1 MDLIIE
7 RKCVSDEP
15 LLDDIYDR
23 DEEDDVTMESSTES
37 LGLEF
42 QLTNKYNK
50 LLPYADELNKEAMAL
65 LAVIKGQ
72 LGRAVA
78 LRKLQPDCAYATLK
92 LQWYMKLYSL
102 RFTKEDHIIFIK
114 LMYELT
120 TIPDLESRLL
130 NLFGSTL
137 IVLLRKTKL
146 LTPSDL
152 ELPWRPLYDLKKRL
166 IDVSISSSDMNR
178 LLPRLPKVIHSLIH
192 VAKVYFPVSAT
203 QEILDEIR
211 PHICPLDPCGMTKAI
226 DNLDSFLPLQ
236 LPPDLHSSGFRLW
249 FDELMAL
256 WETTHNAAAWQTLM
270 MCLMAKLAC
279 RNIGYIDWTP
289 QIPLMFTRFI
299 RCLNLPVHY
308 KQTQGGKLHQIDT
321 QSMALWIVSILGPD
335 SLGQFHLEKF
345 LKTVETYFYQANVG
359 PWVDKLK
366 DLLSKLAT
374 QFVYRLNTERYPRA
388 SWETPIPESHKLTDA
403 DVDAFVTSMMPVA
416 MTAMFG
422 QSSNNA
428 TSTVFRLLS
437 TIRPNLVIPN
447 VIERMFSTLDSL
459 TEPHKLT
466 ASMAAVTAVAR
477 ALIQGRRNVNTG
489 YTYDE
494 GPSRVIPLLMSSLP
508 GIDGNDLVKSF
519 ATFRLISVYATMVPI
534 TDSSRCS
541 GDLEDDDRLVCEET
555 AQFEDFILQFFER
568 IFSLIESS
576 TLEYV
581 SHENQE
587 NNGKS
592 KVESMVEMALG
603 SVCMRLLLR
612 TSNDI
617 YQSALHKL
625 RIFVTERVFETRISG
640 PLAASLCRSFSRV
653 NGRETLKAL
662 LPGLAK
668 TILEFMEEGDV
679 AKEENLDDRLLYAL
693 LLVANIVDT
702 KGTDLL
708 PHMDTLMEIL
718 DSTLHLKS
726 REGSK
731 LASRILKTILSSLSN
746 MAVCSN
752 YTYNSR
758 DYNDPNYPYVLDWGQ
773 GTDIDEMELQ
783 WYVPGEEEIAMIQK
797 IFDRYMLVEIANIKE
812 YVSTGNSISRQELL
826 TSLTII
832 YRIIEGCI
840 SFLPV
845 PQDDSTSIDALEII
859 PLVGIKGEIK
869 MPDGGNV
876 RQEMVKVLSQF
887 QEMMLKSSAD
897 DTKSLKVLPLI
908 WSVLLLGK
916 YRHVDSHKRHSAA
929 MRLFKMELRDD
940 LIKKRKHLAEYIIER
955 TELQHEMRIYLT
967 FYSLR
972 PFHKDIML
980 QLFNLATSTYADVRT
995 SSQDVLFVAFVYF
1008 PYSYKFM
1015 MPHLVE
1021 MLSRDPEEHHEAH
1034 KGLLYLLLGP
1044 RNNSLVATRD
1054 WNFLRNLWPA
1064 LLMSKPSEKMSVIK
1078 LKNCLADTIF
1088 RGFHNVAIK
1097 LDVPDRC
1104 VEIAGELWESSPRP
1118 SLLQPTD
1125 GEIQVGLKEMKQCE
1139 GENIENYEALVEA
1152 IVSAIENNC
1161 HWRQRAM
1168 GMKLLRDL
1176 AHSQRNYPI
1185 RVMNYFLNALLHDSL
1200 EERKIAIA
1208 VVVTILRQL
1217 KREHKKIFIESPTV
1231 PPNAPLGIRSDNLFL
1246 QYNYST
1252 RPLSKKQ
1259 WNENRYVHEPY
1270 VGFYTWPKQLTV
1282 YAPSDQQPPLGPDR
1296 ELNSSERLVETF
1308 ITDPSHIAKLIKFN
1322 SLEERKGKDRYN
1334 ELRFQLYKG
1343 LFRNHGVQLVD
1354 LFLPH
1359 LSSLVTQKQESSQ
1372 LCASEIIAGMIRGSK
1387 HWDFDMVV
1395 EMWEKILPI
1404 IRIALENITM
1414 ETARGWGICFGQSFR
1429 RRDPNRHHWLLECL
1443 MEEPAL
1449 ANATASFLECQR
1461 LFIIHST
1468 LINQSWRVS
1477 ELCVRLLDRVEKRLL
1492 ADPFQNVRDSLGGLL
1507 TLIFSA
1513 DYNVGSPEAERMRP
1527 RAKDLMGRVL
1537 PQLVK
1542 LSDVDSSDLEARKT
1556 EVSLLK
1562 TVCKWICSHA
1572 FTSDRGILPDS
1583 TKLLT
1588 ILCQLEN
1595 CDGDDELRIACR
1607 RALAALAQTQTLPRV
1622 MEEVLG
1628 DIEKVFGESSWSA
1641 RSSCL
1646 SFLEVFVFYNMGVIL
1661 SCTDWVARVQGLV
1674 LRMLEDERVEVREKA
1689 GQVLCGLLHCTFVP
1703 EPQALLEEFKLKS
1716 KIEIKK
1722 PDDLRLRHAGV
1733 LGLCAFV
1740 RAHPYQ
1746 IPKYVPSIFEY
1757 LNLRLN
1763 DPQPIPTTIRKT
1775 LGDFKRTHYDGWA
1788 SHAQSFTEAQL
1799 GLLQDLTVPPSY
1811 YA

>member
-1 MDLIIE
+1 MNSIIA
-7 RKCVSDEP
+7 RKLMSGEQ
-15 LLDDIYDR
+15 LLDEIFSR

-50 LLPYADELNKEAMAL
+50 LLPYADELNKEAMCL
-65 LAVIKGQ
+65 LAEIKGQ

-78 LRKLQPDCAYATLK
+78 LRKLQPDCAFATLK

-114 LMYELT
+114 LMYELLI
-120 TIPDLESRLL
+120 IPDLEPSLL
-130 NLFGSTL
+130 NMFGSTL

-166 IDVSISSSDMNR
+166 MEVSISSADICR
-178 LLPRLPKVIHSLIH
+178 FPPRLPKVIQNVINA
-192 VAKVYFPVSAT
+192 AKVYFPVSAT
-203 QEILDEIR
+203 QEILDELR
-211 PHICPLDPCGMTKAI
+211 PYICPMDPSTMPKTM
-226 DNLDSFLPLQ
+226 DHFENLLPLQ
-236 LPPDLHSSGFRLW
+236 LPPNLHPSGFHLW
-249 FDELMAL
+249 FDELMTL
-256 WETTHNAAAWQTLM
+256 WETSHNAATWQHSIMWL
-270 MCLMAKLAC
+270 LAKLAH

-289 QIPLMFTRFI
+289 HIPLMFTRFI
-299 RCLNLPVHY
+299 RCLNLPVYY
-308 KQTQGGKLHQIDT
+308 KQTQGGKFHKIET
-321 QSMALWIVSILGPD
+321 QSMALWIVSILGND
-335 SLGQFHLEKF
+335 SPGQFHLEKF
-345 LKTVETYFYQANVG
+345 LKTVETYFYQANIG

-374 QFVYRLNTERYPRA
+374 QFVYRLNAERYPRV

-403 DVDAFVTSMMPVA
+403 DVDAFVTSMVPVA

-422 QSSNNA
+422 QSSINA
-428 TSTVFRLLS
+428 TSTVFRQLA
-437 TIRPNLVIPN
+437 TIRPNLVIPH
-447 VIERMFSTLDSL
+447 VIERMFATLDSL

-477 ALIQGRRNVNTG
+477 PLIQGKRNVNTG
-489 YTYDE
+489 YTYNE

-519 ATFRLISVYATMVPI
+519 ATFRLISVYTTMVPV
-534 TDSSRCS
+534 TDSSRAS
-541 GDLEDDDRLVCEET
+541 GDLEDDDRQICEET
-555 AQFEDFILQFFER
+555 AQFEDFMLQFFER

-592 KVESMVEMALG
+592 KVESMVELALG

-617 YQSALHKL
+617 YQSVLHKL
-625 RIFVTERVFETRISG
+625 RIFVTERVFETRVSG
-640 PLAASLCRSFSRV
+640 PLAASLCRSFSKV

-662 LPGLAK
+662 LPGLAE
-668 TILEFMEEGDV
+668 TILEFVEEGEV

-702 KGTDLL
+702 RGTDLL
-708 PHMDTLMEIL
+708 PHMETLMEIL
-718 DSTLHLKS
+718 DKTLHLKS

-731 LASRILKTILSSLSN
+731 LASRILRTLLGSLSN
-746 MAVCSN
+746 MSVCCN
-752 YTYNSR
+752 FMYNGK
-758 DYNDPNYPYVLDWGQ
+758 DFNDPHYPYVLDWGQ
-773 GTDIDEMELQ
+773 GADIDEMELH

-797 IFDRYMLVEIANIKE
+797 IFNRYMPMEIAKIKE
-812 YVSTGNSISRQELL
+812 YVATGNSISRQELL
-826 TSLTII
+826 TSLNII
-832 YRIIEGCI
+832 ARIIDGCI
-840 SFLPV
+840 AFLPV
-845 PQDDSTSIDALEII
+845 PEDDSKCIEHEITLI
-859 PLVGIKGEIK
+859 VGIKGEVT

-876 RQEMVKVLSQF
+876 REEMVKVLSEL
-887 QEMMLKSSAD
+887 QEMMLKSSED
-897 DTKSLKVLPLI
+897 DTKSLKVLPTI

-916 YRHVDSHKRHSAA
+916 YRHVDVHKRHSAA
-929 MRLFKMELRDD
+929 MRLFKVDLRDD
-940 LIKKRKHLAEYIIER
+940 LIKKKKHLDEYILER
-955 TELQHEMRIYLT
+955 AELQHEMRVYSS

-972 PFHKDIML
+972 AFHKDIML

-995 SSQDVLFVAFVYF
+995 SPQETLFMAFTYF
-1008 PYSYKFM
+1008 PYSYKFF

-1021 MLSRDPEEHHEAH
+1021 MLGRDPEEHHEAH

-1044 RNNSLVATRD
+1044 RSSALVATRD
-1054 WNFLRNLWPA
+1054 WGFLRNLWPA
-1064 LLMSKPSEKMSVIK
+1064 LVTSKPSEKMSVIR
-1078 LKNCLADTIF
+1078 LKNSITDTVY

-1097 LDVPDRC
+1097 LNVPESC
-1104 VEIAGELWESSPRP
+1104 VEIAVELWDSSPRP
-1118 SLLQPTD
+1118 SVPQPED
-1125 GEIQVGLKEMKQCE
+1125 EEIQVGLEEMRQLE
-1139 GENIENYEALVEA
+1139 RENIDNYEGLVEA
-1152 IVSAIENNC
+1152 IVSAIEDNC

-1168 GMKLLRDL
+1168 GMKLLREL
-1176 AHSQRNYPI
+1176 AHPERDYPP
-1185 RVMNYFLNALLHDSL
+1185 RVINYFLNALLHDSL
-1200 EERKIAIA
+1200 EERKIAIPT
-1208 VVVTILRQL
+1208 VVTILRQL
-1217 KREHKKIFIESPTV
+1217 KREHKKILIESPRC
-1231 PPNAPLGIRSDNLFL
+1231 PPSAPLGIRSDNLFL
-1246 QYNYST
+1246 QYNHST
-1252 RPLSKKQ
+1252 RPLSKEQ
-1259 WNENRYVHEPY
+1259 WNESRYVHEPY
-1270 VGFYTWPKQLTV
+1270 IGFYTWPKQLEV
-1282 YAPSDQQPPLGPDR
+1282 YAPSGEQPPLGPER
-1296 ELNSSERLVETF
+1296 ELSPSEHLVEAF
-1308 ITDPSHIAKLIKFN
+1308 VMDPSHISKLINFN
-1322 SLEERKGKDRYN
+1322 SLEERKGRDKFN
-1334 ELRFQLYKG
+1334 EFRFQLYKG

-1372 LCASEIIAGMIRGSK
+1372 LCAAEVIAGMIRGSK
-1387 HWDFDMVV
+1387 HWDFDMIV
-1395 EMWEKILPI
+1395 EMWEKVLPV
-1404 IRIALENITM
+1404 IRIALENVTT
-1414 ETARGWGICFGQSFR
+1414 ETVRDWGVCFGQSLR

-1443 MEEPAL
+1443 MEEPAQ

-1461 LFIIHST
+1461 LFIVHSA
-1468 LINQSWRVS
+1468 LINQTWRVS
-1477 ELCVRLLDRVEKRLL
+1477 ELCVRLLERVERRLL
-1492 ADPFQNVRDSLGGLL
+1492 ADPFQNVRDSLGSLL

-1513 DYNVGSPEAERMRP
+1513 DYEERSPDAERMRP
-1527 RAKDLMGRVL
+1527 RARDLMGRVL
-1537 PQLVK
+1537 PQLVE
-1542 LSDVDSSDLEARKT
+1542 LSDVDSTDLEDRKT
-1556 EVSLLK
+1556 EISLLK
-1562 TVCKWICSHA
+1562 TICKWIVNHA
-1572 FTSDRGILPDS
+1572 FTSDRGTLPDS

-1588 ILCQLEN
+1588 VLCQLEN
-1595 CDGDDELRIACR
+1595 CEGDDELRATCR
-1607 RALAALAQTQTLPRV
+1607 RALASLAQTQALPGV

-1628 DIEKVFGESSWSA
+1628 DVESVFGESSWSA
-1641 RSSCL
+1641 KNSCL

-1661 SCTDWVARVQGLV
+1661 SCGEWVGRVQGVV

-1703 EPQALLEEFKLKS
+1703 DPEALLEEFKLKS
-1716 KIEIKK
+1716 KIKIKK

-1740 RAHPYQ
+1740 RAQPYHV
-1746 IPKYVPSIFEY
+1746 PKYVPSIFEY

-1788 SHAQSFTEAQL
+1788 SHAQSFTEEQL
-1799 GLLQDLTVPPSY
+1799 GILQDLTVPPSY